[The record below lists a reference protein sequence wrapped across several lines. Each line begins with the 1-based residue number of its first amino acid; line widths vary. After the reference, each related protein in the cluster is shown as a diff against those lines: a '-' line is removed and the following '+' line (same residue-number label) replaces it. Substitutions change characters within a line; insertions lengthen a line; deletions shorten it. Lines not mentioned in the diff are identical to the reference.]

1 MVRRAFNGKY
11 TLLTT
16 KNTQLKSREKFPRA
30 FIMPAALHG
39 PGTWTENKV
48 DEKGIEDFEIW
59 PIGKLRKLAGM
70 RKTANIGKYNGTKS
84 LL

>member
-1 MVRRAFNGKY
+1 MVRRAFNGKH

-39 PGTWTENKV
+39 PGTWTENKG
-48 DEKGIEDFEIW
+48 DEKGIACEI
-59 PIGKLRKLAGM
+59 
-70 RKTANIGKYNGTKS
+70 
-84 LL
+84 